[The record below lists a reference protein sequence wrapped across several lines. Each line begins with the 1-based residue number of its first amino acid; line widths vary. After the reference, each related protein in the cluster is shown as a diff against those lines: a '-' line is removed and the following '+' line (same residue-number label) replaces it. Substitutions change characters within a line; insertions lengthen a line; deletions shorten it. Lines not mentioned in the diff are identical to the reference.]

1 MNPLI
6 LLNTDETPS
15 VNFDK
20 AKGIFRIAEN
30 SYPDDARRFYE
41 PVLAWLEKYFQEP
54 NTTTVFEF
62 ALTYFNTSSA
72 KIITKIL
79 NLLKENRDKTDIK
92 IRWCY
97 ESDDTDMQKSGVRYS
112 QLCGMDFE
120 FVETEI

>member
-41 PVLAWLEKYFQEP
+41 PVFAWLEKYFQEP

-62 ALTYFNTSSA
+62 ALQLFLWKKTAKKKTIKPSATTY
-72 KIITKIL
+72 
-79 NLLKENRDKTDIK
+79 
-92 IRWCY
+92 
-97 ESDDTDMQKSGVRYS
+97 
-112 QLCGMDFE
+112 
-120 FVETEI
+120 